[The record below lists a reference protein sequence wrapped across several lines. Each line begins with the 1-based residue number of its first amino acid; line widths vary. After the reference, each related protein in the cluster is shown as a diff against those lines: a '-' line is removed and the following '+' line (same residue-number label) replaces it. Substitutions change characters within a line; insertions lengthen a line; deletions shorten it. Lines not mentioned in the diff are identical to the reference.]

1 MDSFRESAAEISL
14 VLDAIR
20 EAEQTPDMLEVEIT
34 PACNPSGNQADSL
47 HPVTRAEYLYAG
59 AVQCRKMARR
69 IAGQLHRGG
78 WRDEDE
84 ELFLRAFENLAD
96 VWSTYKRILD
106 DLKRAR
112 WGGELSP
119 DQVLAGLERPRRRY
133 LAKLDAYRVQ
143 LLVAEEYL
151 NRAVAYE
158 EGKQSGKRERSVEEN
173 SW

>member
-1 MDSFRESAAEISL
+1 MDAFRESAREISL

-20 EAEQTPDMLEVEIT
+20 EAEQTPDLLEAEI
-34 PACNPSGNQADSL
+34 PSDCNVSDNQADSFHL
-47 HPVTRAEYLYAG
+47 VTRAEYLYAG

-69 IAGQLHRGG
+69 IAEQLRQAG
-78 WRDEDE
+78 WRNEDE

-143 LLVAEEYL
+143 LLVAAEYL
-151 NRAVAYE
+151 NRAVGYE
-158 EGKQSGKRERSVEEN
+158 EGKLEGKRERSVAEN
-173 SW
+173 SS